1 MRTKLIAALASIT
14 VLTACTQQVDP
25 LDAQIQAHI
34 DPEIQGE
41 ERAVIARHMRLL
53 KPEDWESV
61 IYIANGKIYVNRVH
75 LKGLIEVAQP
85 VGGNLYRLSDGTIF
99 PVPNDSVSGSDSQ
112 VAVFVGFSS
121 AAQSGAMSR

>member
-1 MRTKLIAALASIT
+1 MIELGQEVGGTNEDEADSALASIT

-85 VGGNLYRLSDGTIF
+85 WEAIST
-99 PVPNDSVSGSDSQ
+99 
-112 VAVFVGFSS
+112 A
-121 AAQSGAMSR
+121 